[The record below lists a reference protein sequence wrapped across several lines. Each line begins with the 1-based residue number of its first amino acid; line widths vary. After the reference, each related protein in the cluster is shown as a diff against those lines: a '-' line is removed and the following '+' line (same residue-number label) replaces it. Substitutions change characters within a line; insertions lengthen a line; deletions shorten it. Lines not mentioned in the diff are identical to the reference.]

1 MDSEQMDRAER
12 AGEAVQAVGYQTQ
25 GDVMDPGAL
34 VDKNAKSLS
43 IMIENLTSAI
53 QYNDEGHAALC
64 EQVDR
69 NREMGSQLVLNKKR
83 AIRALE
89 ALVGNDEPK
98 EAKGMTGTASMNYAG
113 GISR

>member
-12 AGEAVQAVGYQTQ
+12 AGEGYRTQ
-25 GDVMDPGAL
+25 RVKMDPGAL

-43 IMIENLTSAI
+43 IMIENLTNAI

-69 NREMGSQLVLNKKR
+69 NRELGSQLVLNKKR

-98 EAKGMTGTASMNYAG
+98 ESMGMTGTASNKYAG